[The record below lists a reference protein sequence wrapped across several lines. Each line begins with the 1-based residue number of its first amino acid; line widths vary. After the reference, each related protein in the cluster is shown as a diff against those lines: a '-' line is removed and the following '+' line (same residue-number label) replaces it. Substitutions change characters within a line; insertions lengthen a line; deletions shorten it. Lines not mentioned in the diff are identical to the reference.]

1 VRVGG
6 QDQRGAPTQGAQ
18 RRDDEAQLR
27 AAEARSDKIIF
38 TDANAVQPRRVV
50 QSEEPVGHAALL
62 RKRCENGSGVPTYPL
77 NPTWPE
83 QFRE

>member
-1 VRVGG
+1 M
-6 QDQRGAPTQGAQ
+6 PNCS
-18 RRDDEAQLR
+18 EEKFKLR
-27 AAEARSDKIIF
+27 HYR
-38 TDANAVQPRRVV
+38 VQPRRVV

-62 RKRCENGSGVPTYPL
+62 RKRRENGSGVPTYPL